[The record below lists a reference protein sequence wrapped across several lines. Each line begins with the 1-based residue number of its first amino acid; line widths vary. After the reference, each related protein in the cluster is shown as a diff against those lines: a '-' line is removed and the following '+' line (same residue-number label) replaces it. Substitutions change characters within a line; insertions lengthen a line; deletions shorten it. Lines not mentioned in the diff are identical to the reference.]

1 MNAKRRNKLSKL
13 QELAAE
19 IEVQIELMK
28 EEVDFSIEN
37 LQDNDM
43 DHLPAFESLEEDSD
57 GLQEAMDLVGD
68 FFSHLESL
76 I

>member
-19 IEVQIELMK
+19 IELQIELMK
-28 EEVDFSIEN
+28 EEVDCSMDN
-37 LQDNDM
+37 LADNDM
-43 DHLPAFESLEEDSD
+43 EHLPAFESLEEDSD
-57 GLQEAMDLVGD
+57 GLQEAMDMAGD
-68 FFSHLESL
+68 LFAHLESL